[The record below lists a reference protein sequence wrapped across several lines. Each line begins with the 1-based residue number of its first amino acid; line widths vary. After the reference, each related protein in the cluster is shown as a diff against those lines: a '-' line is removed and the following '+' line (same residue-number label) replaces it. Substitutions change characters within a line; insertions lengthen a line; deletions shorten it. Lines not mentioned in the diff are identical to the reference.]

1 MISRFKHIR
10 LFVALTLVFA
20 TFIPVAHAQVDA
32 KEGEKLFKANCTSC
46 HAVDRKVIG
55 PALKGVYN
63 RRPEEWIIKFVHN
76 STAVIKSGDEYA
88 NKLYKEYNETLM
100 TAFPQLKDDQI
111 RSIIAYIKEAETAKT
126 AAAPAGG
133 APQAG
138 GVSPET
144 TQALV
149 WALGGLIVV
158 LVAVCVVLIVVIAV
172 IMNVIRA
179 KEKGAAAKPADIMA
193 SIMGLAR
200 NKFVVTAV
208 VLLLVI
214 VGTDYTIKTATGVGL
229 HQNYAPIQPIAFSH
243 KIHAGQY
250 GISCNYCH
258 IGVEKGKS
266 ATIPGTNV
274 CMNCHNYIQ
283 QGTNT
288 GEKEIAKI
296 LKSYETKTPI
306 EWVRIHNLP
315 DLVYFNHA
323 QHVKVGGIACQQCHG
338 PVETMEVVYQYNN
351 LSMGWC
357 INCHRETKVDVTKS
371 EYYRTVHDEWNKK
384 LDDARKQG
392 KELNITVE
400 KLGGLECAKC
410 HY

>member
-1 MISRFKHIR
+1 
-10 LFVALTLVFA
+10 
-20 TFIPVAHAQVDA
+20 
-32 KEGEKLFKANCTSC
+32 
-46 HAVDRKVIG
+46 VIG
-55 PALKGVYN
+55 PALKGVYD
-63 RRPEEWIIKFVHN
+63 RRSEEWIIKFVHN
-76 STAVIKSGDEYA
+76 SQAVIKSGDEYA
-88 NKLYKEYNETLM
+88 VKLYNEYNQTVM

-111 RSIIAYIKEAETAKT
+111 RSIIAYIKEAETAKAA
-126 AAAPAGG
+126 AAAPAAGGG
-133 APQAG
+133 AQG
-138 GVSPET
+138 GVSAET

-158 LVAVCVVLIVVIAV
+158 LVAVCVVLLVVIAV

-179 KEKGAAAKPADIMA
+179 REKGETAKPADIMA
-193 SIMGLAR
+193 TIMGLAR
-200 NKFVVTAV
+200 NKFVLTVV

-214 VGTDYTIKTATGVGL
+214 VGTDYTIKTATNVGL

-266 ATIPGTNV
+266 ATIPGTNI

-296 LKSYETKTPI
+296 IESYNTQTPI

-323 QHVKVGGIACQQCHG
+323 QHVKVGGIECNKCHG
-338 PVETMEVVYQYNN
+338 DEAKGIKVQDMEVVYQAQN

-357 INCHRETKVDVTKS
+357 VNCHRETKVDVTKS

-384 LDDARKQG
+384 LEEARKEG